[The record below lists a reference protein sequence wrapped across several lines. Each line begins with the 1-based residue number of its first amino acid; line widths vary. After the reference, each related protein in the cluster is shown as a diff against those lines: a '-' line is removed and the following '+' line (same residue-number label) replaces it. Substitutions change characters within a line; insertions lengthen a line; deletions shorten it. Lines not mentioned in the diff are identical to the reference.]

1 MLFAK
6 CTDSDLTPEETLK
19 NENQALKGRCDMLK
33 KRCDMLE
40 KTVQD
45 LQSRCDMHQNV
56 LDTWRE
62 DIIELKKHTGIFNV
76 EYGGVQF

>member
-19 NENQALKGRCDMLK
+19 NENQALKGRCDMLE

-45 LQSRCDMHQNV
+45 LQSRCDTHQNA
-56 LDTWRE
+56 LDTWWE
-62 DIIELKKHTGIFNV
+62 DIIELKKHAGIFNA